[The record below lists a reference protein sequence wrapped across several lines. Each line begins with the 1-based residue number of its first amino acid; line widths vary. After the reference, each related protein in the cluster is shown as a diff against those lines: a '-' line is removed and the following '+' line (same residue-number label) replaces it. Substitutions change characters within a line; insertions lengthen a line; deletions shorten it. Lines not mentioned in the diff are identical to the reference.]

1 MKVTQSL
8 LLGNYILP
16 SSCTL
21 GSVVSNKNWLR
32 FMGGYPYNYIII
44 CLYSYAGIMTKL
56 KDTISLSIK
65 VPYTLLTWS
74 FPVVEVSNCALELF

>member
-1 MKVTQSL
+1 
-8 LLGNYILP
+8 
-16 SSCTL
+16 
-21 GSVVSNKNWLR
+21 
-32 FMGGYPYNYIII
+32 MGGYPYNYIII